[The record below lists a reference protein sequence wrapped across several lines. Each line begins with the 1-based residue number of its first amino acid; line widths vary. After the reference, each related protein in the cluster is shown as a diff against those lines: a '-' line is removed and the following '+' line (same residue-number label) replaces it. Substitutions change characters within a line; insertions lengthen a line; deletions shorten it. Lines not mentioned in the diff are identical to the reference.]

1 VDENVVLVSQDDNGS
16 DGEGNNDMGSDDS
29 EANDSD
35 DDKDKAMH
43 IPFRMTPSR
52 IQSYKCPICLVE
64 EYDSEVKVVF
74 HALEVIKQDVVE
86 RHRMVLLVDDNDLI
100 SLFIVI

>member
-52 IQSYKCPICLVE
+52 I
-64 EYDSEVKVVF
+64 
-74 HALEVIKQDVVE
+74 
-86 RHRMVLLVDDNDLI
+86 
-100 SLFIVI
+100 